1 MLEPVRPHPQA
12 QPSSGASS
20 NWSAAAVPSFRT
32 AGRVLVDAVGSFFRH
47 DSPAAGAAIAYY
59 TLFSLAPMLMVA
71 IAVAGLVFG
80 AEAARGELFSQVEGL
95 MGANG
100 ALAVQAL
107 LASVEQ
113 KDQGGWGALLGV
125 GLLLVGATTVF
136 AQLQSALNTVW
147 RDTDWHREAPT
158 AAPWWSLLQTRLTA
172 FGTIL
177 AIGFLL
183 LVSLAL
189 DAALTALQPMWEQ
202 RLQGWP
208 VVMGVLAGLLSTAM
222 SAVLFAILLRFLPS
236 VRVAWRHVWFGACVT
251 AALFAL
257 SRWAIGWYIGT
268 TAVDSGYGA
277 ASSLVA
283 VLVWVYVSAQI
294 FLFGAEIT
302 RAVAVEEARA
312 RRPM

>member
-1 MLEPVRPHPQA
+1 MNQ
-12 QPSSGASS
+12 
-20 NWSAAAVPSFRT
+20 AAVTSTHTGPKAFMRT
-32 AGRVLVDAVGSFFRH
+32 TWRVLVEAVGSFFRH
-47 DSPAAGAAIAYY
+47 DSPAAGAALAFY

-80 AEAARGELFSQVEGL
+80 AEAARGELFSQIEGL
-95 MGANG
+95 IGTQGAT
-100 ALAVQAL
+100 AVQGL
-107 LASVEQ
+107 LANVEQ
-113 KDQGGWGALLGV
+113 KDQGGWGAMVGV
-125 GLLLVGATTVF
+125 GLLLFGATTVF
-136 AQLQSALNTVW
+136 AQLRASLDTLW
-147 RDTDWHREAPT
+147 HDTDWYRESNAKV
-158 AAPWWSLLQTRLTA
+158 PWWSLLQARLTA

-189 DAALTALQPMWEQ
+189 DAALTALEPIWQAH
-202 RLQGWP
+202 LIGWP
-208 VVMGVLAGLLSTAM
+208 TVVRVLALVISTLLSA
-222 SAVLFAILLRFLPS
+222 ALFAVLLRFLPS
-236 VRVAWRHVWFGACVT
+236 VSVAWRHVWIGATIT

-268 TAVDSGYGA
+268 TAVDGGYGA

-302 RAVAVEEARA
+302 RAVAVHEYRA
-312 RRPM
+312 TNA